1 MELLRLL
8 FSIIVSFFACL
19 AFFVQVEMITL
30 KKLHPA
36 TEVLFIAVVSG
47 LIYSLLTL
55 LS

>member
-8 FSIIVSFFACL
+8 FSITVSFLTCM

-36 TEVLFIAVVSG
+36 TEVILIAVVSG
-47 LIYSLLTL
+47 IIYSLLNL
-55 LS
+55 L